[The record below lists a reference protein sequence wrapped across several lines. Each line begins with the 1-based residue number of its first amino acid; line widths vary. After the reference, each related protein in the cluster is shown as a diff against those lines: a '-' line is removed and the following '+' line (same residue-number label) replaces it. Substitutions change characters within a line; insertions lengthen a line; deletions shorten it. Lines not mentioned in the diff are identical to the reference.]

1 MCKGGNLNT
10 LKLKIKQVWGKI
22 LRVWHLALHTI
33 QFCLMKNNQFRFFFQ
48 KKVNFLADIFTMKK
62 PYSKLFSGIK
72 SLLLT
77 NFQKFCVTF
86 FKTFGMQNG
95 GMIIFFLT

>member
-10 LKLKIKQVWGKI
+10 LNLKIKQLWGKI

-33 QFCLMKNNQFRFFFQ
+33 QFCLMKNNQFRFFFW
-48 KKVNFLADIFTMKK
+48 KKVNSLADIFTMKK

-72 SLLLT
+72 SLFVNQFSKILRH
-77 NFQKFCVTF
+77 F
-86 FKTFGMQNG
+86 F
-95 GMIIFFLT
+95 